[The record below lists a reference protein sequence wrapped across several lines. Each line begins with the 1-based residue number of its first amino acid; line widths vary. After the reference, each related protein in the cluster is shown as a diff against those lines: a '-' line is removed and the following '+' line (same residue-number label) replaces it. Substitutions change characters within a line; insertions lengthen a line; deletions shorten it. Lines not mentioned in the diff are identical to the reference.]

1 VSSPSVEADGAI
13 VVNCTAK
20 KIVAPKGSILYNI
33 VDDSDEGI
41 VVGEGDVRVSV
52 MNENGNDMVVKSHLS
67 VCGGNSWK
75 SIVEDNSMTFEAI
88 MIQNSGTDIGAIE
101 KVRKDLYKKTS
112 SSFMED

>member
-1 VSSPSVEADGAI
+1 M
-13 VVNCTAK
+13 
-20 KIVAPKGSILYNI
+20 
-33 VDDSDEGI
+33 DDSDEGI

-52 MNENGNDMVVKSHLS
+52 MNENGNDMVVKSNLS
-67 VCGGNSWK
+67 VCGGKSWK

-101 KVRKDLYKKTS
+101 KVRKDLFKKTS